1 MKQKIVKFIFIGIW
15 LFVYD
20 FQMSGEEHIRG
31 CWMYGSSLNS
41 ENISSIVN
49 KLADNY
55 INNVYLLVKGTGGT
69 KTNPTILTNFI
80 TQAHSKAIKVHLWY
94 CVFQDKV
101 YVTSHPDAHVY
112 HCPNPKISVK
122 PYQMDTTWWVNP
134 LYPGYKEYVLRNIGY
149 FVNNFNCDG
158 IHLDYIRYSH
168 MVYSF
173 DPFSLKKA
181 ASLGCDTTRLLNF
194 FNTEKDY
201 VYSAKEK
208 GFVNLY
214 LQQDKDVV
222 AWVTMRKNVISNY
235 ISAIRDIIEKV
246 KPTLELTAAFMPE
259 SAEDPNYGDVY
270 YAQNYALHST
280 WLDMIAPMSYFK
292 SYNKNT
298 NWLKS
303 ITSNAI
309 TRVVPTCKIAAGL
322 QAFDGVS
329 TTEMKEQINYALEG
343 GAHGVIIFQHENITD
358 NCWNIINS
366 HFKSMLQR

>member
-1 MKQKIVKFIFIGIW
+1 MKEKIVKFIFIAIC
-15 LFVYD
+15 LFVCG
-20 FQMSGEEHIRG
+20 FQTSGKEHIRG
-31 CWMYGSSLNS
+31 CWMYGSSLNND
-41 ENISSIVN
+41 NISTIVN

-55 INNVYLLVKGTGGT
+55 VNEVYLLVKGTGGT
-69 KTNPTILTNFI
+69 KTNPIILTNFI
-80 TQAHSKAIKVHLWY
+80 TQAHLKSIKVHLWY
-94 CVFQDKV
+94 CVFQDKL
-101 YVTSHPDAHVY
+101 YLTNHPDAHVY
-112 HCPNPKISVK
+112 HCPNPKINVK

-134 LYPGYKEYVLRNIGY
+134 LYPGYKEYVLNNIGY

-222 AWVTMRKNVISNY
+222 TWVTMRKNVISNY
-235 ISAIRDIIEKV
+235 ISAIRDTIEKV

-259 SAEDPNYGDVY
+259 SADDPNYGDVY

-303 ITSNAI
+303 VTSNAI
-309 TRVVPTCKIAAGL
+309 TRVVPTCKIASGL

-343 GAHGVIIFQHENITD
+343 GAHGVIIFQYENITD
-358 NCWNIINS
+358 SCWNIIS
-366 HFKSMLQR
+366 SRFKSMLKK